1 MGRRLMRMRIGV
13 YECLAAGIG
22 IAARVGLIVV
32 TVALRRRSATLT
44 GGGEHLLIGN
54 LYLC

>member
-1 MGRRLMRMRIGV
+1 VGDVLMRMRIRV

-22 IAARVGLIVV
+22 VAARVGLIMV

-44 GGGEHLLIGN
+44 GGGEHLLTGN